1 MNELFDF
8 MRDRVFHADDS
19 APDKS
24 PALRFEGFSPS
35 SESQL
40 DPMKHR
46 SWAWSDGDPKQIAT
60 IMAEAPLRNYRIRKL
75 KL

>member
-24 PALRFEGFSPS
+24 PALRFGGFSPS
-35 SESQL
+35 SESQT
-40 DPMKHR
+40 DCHHHGR
-46 SWAWSDGDPKQIAT
+46 GAIA
-60 IMAEAPLRNYRIRKL
+60 
-75 KL
+75 